1 MFEIDQ
7 IQNPFG
13 NLKHIRDIKHITHT
27 PFQTRISKENQ
38 AIVFEHVKQKTCI
51 SQNVSF
57 FTEKLLLA
65 LCKYTW
71 LK

>member
-51 SQNVSF
+51 SQNVRGF
-57 FTEKLLLA
+57 FYGKDTVSSV
-65 LCKYTW
+65 
-71 LK
+71 

>member
-13 NLKHIRDIKHITHT
+13 NLKHIRHIKHITHT

-57 FTEKLLLA
+57 FYGKVTVSSV
-65 LCKYTW
+65 
-71 LK
+71 

>member
-51 SQNVSF
+51 SQNVIF
-57 FTEKLLLA
+57 FLRKSY
-65 LCKYTW
+65 C
-71 LK
+71 

>member
-1 MFEIDQ
+1 MFEVDQ

-27 PFQTRISKENQ
+27 PFKTRISKKNQ

-51 SQNVSF
+51 SQNVRGF

-65 LCKYTW
+65 LC
-71 LK
+71 

>member
-38 AIVFEHVKQKTCI
+38 AIVFEHVKQDLYFTKCEVFFYGKVT
-51 SQNVSF
+51 VSSV
-57 FTEKLLLA
+57 
-65 LCKYTW
+65 
-71 LK
+71 

>member
-1 MFEIDQ
+1 MFGVDQ

-27 PFQTRISKENQ
+27 TFQTRISKENQ

-51 SQNVSF
+51 SQNVRIF

-65 LCKYTW
+65 LC
-71 LK
+71 